1 MNVSGCRSIQCHEH
15 SHSSACVQ
23 SANKPDSTTDQIKGS
38 AIKTDLLILSDEA
51 KAMRLQESEEDA
63 VQQSSSNLSSEDH
76 EHDHDHAHDDDD
88 DHEGLSKKAALNNEL
103 SKEELKAVRDLQV
116 RDRQVRAHEQAHVSA
131 SGRIATSAPN
141 YEFETG
147 PDGRKYAVGG
157 SVSYNV
163 PPASTPKEELL
174 LAQQLRRMALAPMD
188 PSPKDRATA
197 AKAAV
202 KEAKANREIREEKAE
217 EFKEISAAMEQT
229 EENNQGLSES
239 AANQELDRTIMAA
252 MIDTAKLS
260 NEDANTVINI

>member
-1 MNVSGCRSIQCHEH
+1 MNVSGCRSAQCYEH
-15 SHSSACVQ
+15 LHSSNCAQ
-23 SANKPDSTTDQIKGS
+23 SANIVAGLADQEKGS
-38 AIKTDLLILSDEA
+38 AIRTDQLILSDEA
-51 KAMRLQESEEDA
+51 KAMRLQDSEENA
-63 VQQSSSNLSSEDH
+63 VRKGGSDLSSEDH

-88 DHEGLSKKAALNNEL
+88 DHHL
-103 SKEELKAVRDLQV
+103 SKEELKAVRELQV

-163 PPASTPKEELL
+163 PPASTPEEELL

-217 EFKEISAAMEQT
+217 EFEEIAAETGQS
-229 EENNQGLSES
+229 EEKSPYAREVAAINQDF
-239 AANQELDRTIMAA
+239 DRTIMAA
-252 MIDTAKLS
+252 IFDTA
-260 NEDANTVINI
+260 